1 MRLSPIVE
9 FWEVLYPSLL
19 TIPGHPGHWIPEPT
33 RDHHRVRDGVRDGA
47 GIPVINRDETNLVIL
62 PVLHVALTKC
72 SI

>member
-1 MRLSPIVE
+1 MRVSNVVE
-9 FWEVLYPSLL
+9 FWEVLQPSIL
-19 TIPGHPGHWIPEPT
+19 TIPGHMFMCEETT
-33 RDHHRVRDGVRDGA
+33 RDHHCVRDGVRDGA